1 MPSLLSLSVSA
12 QYHVYDIHLKKLTI
26 ENFKIHEGRTM
37 NSTRSTTCLKPS

>member
-1 MPSLLSLSVSA
+1 MSSLLSLSASA
-12 QYHVYDIHLKKLTI
+12 QYHVYDTRFKKLTI